1 MAVVRPSHGTYG
13 RLRIA
18 TPMADDV
25 ANTLALLEAADAI
38 FEHEPD
44 AGRLDVSGLAKIS
57 DGELHRIA
65 KTYFDAGS
73 PRIAPVAAVL
83 AVMRLEVGDV
93 DAGVFWLRLLRAA
106 ANLEQVEPDSG
117 AALH

>member
-1 MAVVRPSHGTYG
+1 
-13 RLRIA
+13 
-18 TPMADDV
+18 MADDA
-25 ANTLALLEAADAI
+25 ANALALLEAADAI

-44 AGRLDVSGLAKIS
+44 AGKLDVAGLANVS
-57 DGELHRIA
+57 DGELHRLA
-65 KTYFDAGS
+65 KTYLEAGF
-73 PRIAPVAAVL
+73 PRIAPAVAVL
-83 AVMRLEVGDV
+83 AVLRLEAGDV

>member
-1 MAVVRPSHGTYG
+1 
-13 RLRIA
+13 
-18 TPMADDV
+18 MADDV
-25 ANTLALLEAADAI
+25 ANANALLEAADAI

-65 KTYFDAGS
+65 KTYLEAGT

-83 AVMRLEVGDV
+83 AVLRLEAGDV
-93 DAGVFWLRLLRAA
+93 DAGVFWFRLLCAA
-106 ANLEQVEPDSG
+106 ANFEQVEPDPG